1 MRQREMQRAPR
12 RGAPPSWGR
21 AALVLVV
28 ACGPDQLPPAVVA
41 PAPTAAAERPA
52 RGRSVRAHL
61 ASLGQG
67 FPDAGPWLAF
77 YGTAAQMGDLE
88 RVSRTFRIIDIDADP
103 GRDGHGNF
111 TDDELRS
118 LQAGGQNRVLSY
130 LNLGSCE
137 RFRTYWSRAPPGLV
151 PCGENRAAM
160 LGPYAEYPDET
171 WMDPGNADYQRL
183 IVDHVA
189 ARLAARGVDGFYLDN
204 LEVVEHA
211 EAGSP
216 EGMCTPACRQGALDL
231 VRRLRERFPD
241 ALLVMQ
247 NATSEATRLGTTGG
261 VRFASLLDGVAHE
274 DVYSPELDAEVE
286 GQLAAWSA
294 LGLRSK
300 TGRAFF
306 VGVEDYV
313 GSCANAEPA
322 RSIYA
327 RSRRHGFSPY
337 VSDASN
343 LQKTVCYWPF

>member
-1 MRQREMQRAPR
+1 VLAVACAPDQVPPAAVALPPTSAADRSGGQRAVR
-12 RGAPPSWGR
+12 PP
-21 AALVLVV
+21 L
-28 ACGPDQLPPAVVA
+28 D
-41 PAPTAAAERPA
+41 
-52 RGRSVRAHL
+52 
-61 ASLGQG
+61 SLGPG
-67 FPDAGPWLAF
+67 FPDAGPWLSF

-111 TDDELRS
+111 TDDELRA
-118 LQAGGQNRVLSY
+118 LRAGGQNRVLSY

-160 LGPYAEYPDET
+160 LGAYADYPDET

-211 EAGSP
+211 EADSR

-231 VRRLRERFPD
+231 VRKLRERFPD
-241 ALLVMQ
+241 ALFVMQ
-247 NATSEATRLGTTGG
+247 NATSETTRLGTTGG
-261 VRFASLLDGVAHE
+261 VRFAALLDGVAHE
-274 DVYSPELDAEVE
+274 DVYSPELDAEAE
-286 GQLAAWSA
+286 AELAAWSA

-300 TGRAFF
+300 TGRPFF

-313 GSCANAEPA
+313 GNCTNADAA
-322 RSIYA
+322 RSIYT
-327 RSRRHGFSPY
+327 RSRKHGFSPY